1 MPLPSCARLRL
12 ALEARG
18 IAHAGLFG
26 SVARGEANAASDI
39 DVVVT
44 PAPKKR
50 LDLIDLGSVQT
61 LLDESFAGLDV
72 DVVVEP
78 VRQPDLR
85 RAIQRD
91 RSAMFFFVERE
102 FLREAKTRSAIEHQ
116 FLVLSEA
123 AIRLEKLE
131 PGTRGRLAPGI
142 DWPGVRGIGNFIR
155 HKYDDLDTTIIVDV
169 IRNRLDEDS
178 RGLRRRASKTGGVA
192 TRAASGGIAIKCV
205 RSGFRSVRL
214 ITRHRNLN
222 PVA

>member
-1 MPLPSCARLRL
+1 MRRLRL

-26 SVARGEANAASDI
+26 SVARGEANGASDI

-91 RSAMFFFVERE
+91 RADAF
-102 FLREAKTRSAIEHQ
+102 
-116 FLVLSEA
+116 
-123 AIRLEKLE
+123 
-131 PGTRGRLAPGI
+131 
-142 DWPGVRGIGNFIR
+142 
-155 HKYDDLDTTIIVDV
+155 
-169 IRNRLDEDS
+169 
-178 RGLRRRASKTGGVA
+178 
-192 TRAASGGIAIKCV
+192 
-205 RSGFRSVRL
+205 
-214 ITRHRNLN
+214 
-222 PVA
+222 